1 MAARKTKFEIGELY
15 HIYNRG
21 VDKRDIF
28 LDEAEHW
35 RFLQSMAEFNAVEPI
50 GSIYEKSIADKNK
63 VGLGRRASNGVKKK
77 QSGLVNFIA
86 YCLNRNHYHFIL
98 EQKVDNGIEKFMH
111 RLGTGYSKYFNNRH
125 QRSGALFQNR
135 FQSVHVD
142 SNEYL
147 LHLSVYVNL
156 NDRLHPESDFGR
168 TASKRAWSSWNE
180 YCHPVSQNNLS
191 FCERAIILDQFRN
204 QKEYIDFAEET
215 LPDIIE
221 RKKLDKELASSLID

>member
-1 MAARKTKFEIGELY
+1 MAARKTKFENGELY

-28 LDEAEHW
+28 LDATEYR
-35 RFLQSMAEFNAVEPI
+35 RFLQSMTEFNVIEPI
-50 GSIYEKSIADKNK
+50 GSIYEKSIADKDK
-63 VGLGRRASNGVKKK
+63 TGLGRRASNGVKKK
-77 QSGLVNFIA
+77 KSCLVNFIA
-86 YCLNRNHYHFIL
+86 YCLNPNHYHFIL

-111 RLGTGYSKYFNNRH
+111 RLGTGYSKYFNNKY

-135 FQSVHVD
+135 FQSIHVD

-156 NDRLHPESDFGR
+156 NDRLHPEFGR

-180 YCHPVSQNNLS
+180 YCRPPHRNDLS
-191 FCERAIILDQFRN
+191 FCKRTIILDQFKN
-204 QKEYIDFAEET
+204 QKEYIDFAKET
-215 LPDIIE
+215 LPNIIE
-221 RKKLDKELASSLID
+221 RKTLDKELAISLID